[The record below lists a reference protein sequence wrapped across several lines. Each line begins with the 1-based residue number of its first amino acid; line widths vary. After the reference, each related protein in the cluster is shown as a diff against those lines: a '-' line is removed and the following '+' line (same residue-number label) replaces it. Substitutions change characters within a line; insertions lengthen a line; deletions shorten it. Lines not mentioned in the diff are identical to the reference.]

1 MGFLFS
7 KQKIQEYSEYP
18 DILFPDIAPS
28 DIMSGSSN
36 TDWDI
41 NEKDINEEDQKIAEM
56 EKDANETWRQA
67 KQWEQDFY
75 ELEGKISKF
84 VPELRSNP
92 IKHEEASQLRK
103 NLARLRDMR
112 AIVIQQDRMLH
123 KRMEELIIGIE
134 CESRSQAV
142 DHALL
147 VLKKELDPNA
157 RCEESLQD
165 NGNVLVTMDNYEV
178 FIKLI
183 FWKHY

>member
-67 KQWEQDFY
+67 KEWEQDFY
-75 ELEGKISKF
+75 ELEESISKF
-84 VPELRSNP
+84 VPEPKSNP
-92 IKHEEASQLRK
+92 MEHEEANQLRI
-103 NLARLRDMR
+103 NLVRLRDMR
-112 AIVIQQDRMLH
+112 TIVIQQDRMLH
-123 KRMEELIIGIE
+123 KRMEDLIIGIE
-134 CESRSQAV
+134 VEARSQAV

-157 RCEESLQD
+157 RYEESLQD
-165 NGNVLVTMDNYEV
+165 NGNALVTMDNNEV

-183 FWKHY
+183 FWKI